1 MKMLVKIKIK
11 QRKKSVRNSIE
22 LWIQRK
28 KELDN
33 DIVQLFQFFEKQLTY
48 KNKRLIHPYYKI
60 TSKNPAMILSLISSI
75 QELIPEIYF
84 SGDNSVEL
92 NKETYL

>member
-11 QRKKSVRNSIE
+11 QKKKSTRNSIE

-28 KELDN
+28 KELDD
-33 DIVQLFQFFEKQLTY
+33 DIVQLFQFFQNQLIY

-75 QELIPEIYF
+75 QELIPDIYF

>member
-1 MKMLVKIKIK
+1 MKMLVKVKIK
-11 QRKKSVRNSIE
+11 QRKKSAKNSIE

-28 KELDN
+28 KELDK
-33 DIVQLFQFFEKQLTY
+33 DIIQLFQFFQNQLTY
-48 KNKRLIHPYYKI
+48 KNIRLIHPYYKI

-84 SGDNSVEL
+84 CDDNNVEL

>member
-11 QRKKSVRNSIE
+11 QKKKSTRNSIE

-33 DIVQLFQFFEKQLTY
+33 DIVQLFQFFQNQLIY
-48 KNKRLIHPYYKI
+48 KNIRLIHPYYKI

-75 QELIPEIYF
+75 QELIPDIYF

-92 NKETYL
+92 NKEIYL

>member
-1 MKMLVKIKIK
+1 MKMLVKVKIK
-11 QRKKSVRNSIE
+11 QRKKSAGNSIE

-28 KELDN
+28 KELDEE
-33 DIVQLFQFFEKQLTY
+33 IVQLFQFFQNQLIY
-48 KNKRLIHPYYKI
+48 KNIRLIHPYYKI

-84 SGDNSVEL
+84 SDDNNVEL
-92 NKETYL
+92 NKETFL